1 MLPHAVVLI
10 HSQGNS
16 VGPLREAI
24 EHYMPQMVFL
34 ISNAGADKAM
44 LALEYLEQKNEGK
57 LGKPVRNIEHSDM
70 ILIDDGV
77 SKDTILQMFEAIEK
91 AKKKANSKA
100 NGREL
105 RFYAGIAGGTKPM
118 VIGSAL
124 AAINGHLTSYYVKEE
139 RPGNTENLLFE
150 IDFMNNLMSA
160 VNWLRE
166 HYTNPR
172 NLRYL
177 RELARRE
184 EDGENCT
191 AEEIAFSLQPVTA
204 KSVQNAM
211 RVLNKHGLV
220 EIHKGEIKGK
230 KTQTFSSTRLGHHV
244 LNMYPPS
251 NEE

>member
-1 MLPHAVVLI
+1 
-10 HSQGNS
+10 
-16 VGPLREAI
+16 
-24 EHYMPQMVFL
+24 
-34 ISNAGADKAM
+34 
-44 LALEYLEQKNEGK
+44 LAFEYLKQKSEDK
-57 LGKPVRNIEHSDM
+57 LGKPVRNIEHCEM
-70 ILIDDGV
+70 ILIEDGV

-91 AKKKANSKA
+91 AKKKAIFEA

-105 RFYAGIAGGTKPM
+105 KFYAGIAGGTKPM

-124 AAINGHLTSYYVKEE
+124 AAINGNMASYYVKEE

-160 VNWLRE
+160 INWLRE

-177 RELARRE
+177 RELVRRE
-184 EDGENCT
+184 DDGEVCT
-191 AEEIAFSLQPVTA
+191 AEEMVQTLQPKTA

-211 RVLNKHGLV
+211 RVLKTHGLV

-230 KTQTFSSTRLGHHV
+230 KTQTFSSTRLGHNV
-244 LNMYPPS
+244 LNMYPSS
-251 NEE
+251 NEEK